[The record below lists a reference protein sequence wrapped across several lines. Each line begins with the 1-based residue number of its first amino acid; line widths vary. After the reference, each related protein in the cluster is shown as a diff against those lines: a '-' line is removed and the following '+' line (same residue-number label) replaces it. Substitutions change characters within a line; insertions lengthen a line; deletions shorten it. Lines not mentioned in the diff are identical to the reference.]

1 MTPVCFNSCEE
12 CVKNKELYI
21 GRAAHPPVLHPKA
34 SLRHH
39 RVSRLAHPNDRVLE
53 LVRFISV
60 TFLVFGAGVGF
71 SECVSCILPYE
82 LSPTRFVLKASK
94 SNRWMEFVLNNP
106 GVMSDMITNRGVS
119 LSEASDNSPVLLIFL
134 RHFGCTFCREALA
147 DISDLREDI
156 ERLGVRII
164 FVHMTDNHTA
174 DPFFLRFGLDGAEH
188 ISDPMCQYYAA
199 FGLVKGSY
207 RQLYGLRSW
216 IRGFESIVVE
226 GNGYGA
232 ELGDGFQMPGI
243 FVVHK
248 RQIRGSFIHKYS
260 SDRPDYVALT
270 KSCL

>member
-1 MTPVCFNSCEE
+1 LPGI
-12 CVKNKELYI
+12 L
-21 GRAAHPPVLHPKA
+21 
-34 SLRHH
+34 
-39 RVSRLAHPNDRVLE
+39 
-53 LVRFISV
+53 ISK
-60 TFLVFGAGVGF
+60 TSQPLFF
-71 SECVSCILPYE
+71 YE
-82 LSPTRFVLKASK
+82 LSRTGIVLKPSK
-94 SNRWMEFVLNNP
+94 SNTQMEFALIEP
-106 GVMSDMITNRGVS
+106 EVMSNMMTNRGVS
-119 LSEASDNSPVLLIFL
+119 LSEASDSSPVMLIFL

-164 FVHMTDNHTA
+164 FVHMTDNETA
-174 DPFFLRFGLDGAEH
+174 EPFFHRFGLDGAEH

-216 IRGFESIVVE
+216 IRGFQSIVVE

-248 RQIRGSFIHKYS
+248 RDVRGGFIHKHS

-270 KSCL
+270 KSCLP